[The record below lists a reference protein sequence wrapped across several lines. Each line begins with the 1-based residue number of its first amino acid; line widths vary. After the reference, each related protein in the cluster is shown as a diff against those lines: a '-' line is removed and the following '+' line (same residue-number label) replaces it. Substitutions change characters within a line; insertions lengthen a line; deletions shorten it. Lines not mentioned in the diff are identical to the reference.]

1 VVQQAKIAAQRE
13 REREKEEGILTLL
26 IAWRMFAYD
35 SWGYVCC
42 VTSDNRDISAKKNK
56 KWYLVIVPL

>member
-1 VVQQAKIAAQRE
+1 MVQQAKIAAQRE
-13 REREKEEGILTLL
+13 REEGILTLL

-42 VTSDNRDISAKKNK
+42 VTSDNRDISAKKIKNGT
-56 KWYLVIVPL
+56 W